1 MSEWGLVGDKT
12 EQRFS
17 TGVAL
22 HPRGH
27 LALSE
32 DYFGRH
38 NWEWG
43 GGGVMLLVANRG
55 QECFQISHSKGTK
68 PLPYKQR
75 TIWHRMSRVLTLRHP
90 GLDIKGKGPVITVH
104 MVF

>member
-1 MSEWGLVGDKT
+1 MGDKT

-43 GGGVMLLVANRG
+43 GWGGDAIGSEQRPRMLPNIP
-55 QECFQISHSKGTK
+55 Q
-68 PLPYKQR
+68 
-75 TIWHRMSRVLTLRHP
+75 
-90 GLDIKGKGPVITVH
+90 
-104 MVF
+104 